1 MNDYGN
7 TLPTLLT
14 SMKHLIIEWKHFD
27 KNGKTCDRC
36 SDTGKSLK
44 RAAHK
49 LQEDFGGRGVKI
61 TVKKILL
68 AKDKIAQSNTL
79 YFNSKPFEDVLA
91 GMTVSS
97 RQCESCSCLV
107 EEKVG
112 CRTIH
117 YQGKTFEEIPE
128 ELIRSA
134 ALKVMGEETR

>member
-1 MNDYGN
+1 MKK
-7 TLPTLLT
+7 LL
-14 SMKHLIIEWKHFD
+14 IEWKHFD
-27 KNGKTCDRC
+27 KNGKTCHRC
-36 SDTGKSLK
+36 LDTGKSLK
-44 RAAHK
+44 RAARK

-68 AKDKIAQSNTL
+68 TKDTIAQSNTL
-79 YFNSKPFEDVLA
+79 YFNSNPLEDVLA

-97 RQCESCSCLV
+97 RQCESCSCLARESV
-107 EEKVG
+107 D

-128 ELIRSA
+128 ELIRTA